1 MPQWHAPQ
9 TIGKTCGLTG
19 AAAHLSCGAR
29 IVDPSRDRRHRM
41 SHLAVIPFD
50 NLGDARAAR
59 QTLGK
64 LGARGSS
71 R

>member
-1 MPQWHAPQ
+1 
-9 TIGKTCGLTG
+9 
-19 AAAHLSCGAR
+19 
-29 IVDPSRDRRHRM
+29 M